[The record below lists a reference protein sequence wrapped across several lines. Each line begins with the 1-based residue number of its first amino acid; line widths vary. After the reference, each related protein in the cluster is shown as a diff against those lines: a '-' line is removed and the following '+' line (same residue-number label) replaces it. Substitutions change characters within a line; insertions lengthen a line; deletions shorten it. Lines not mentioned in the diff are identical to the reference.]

1 MAPSLGQVSVKLS
14 GRVLG
19 TGTVHASC
27 SQTCYV
33 ANTSAWC
40 TGLVWGGCD
49 NVTYACVTDY
59 LLRSVT
65 FMCTESYLITLPT
78 LVLAARSTDSA
89 THCNMRVHLQHLTIP
104 CRPCL
109 APVSGVNE
117 LCCANPVGPLSLCHS
132 VASCRLFSHPLA
144 PSRP

>member
-1 MAPSLGQVSVKLS
+1 MRRLVQSACPCFWRATLRFLSLVTQFISTRISPAQARAKCVSVLMENAGGGHCACIFPSKVAPSLGQVSVKLS

-65 FMCTESYLITLPT
+65 FMCT
-78 LVLAARSTDSA
+78 
-89 THCNMRVHLQHLTIP
+89 
-104 CRPCL
+104 
-109 APVSGVNE
+109 
-117 LCCANPVGPLSLCHS
+117 
-132 VASCRLFSHPLA
+132 
-144 PSRP
+144 

>member
-1 MAPSLGQVSVKLS
+1 MRRLVQSACPCFWRAMLRFLSLVTQCISTRISPAQARAKCVSVFMGNAGGGHCACIFPYKVAPSLAQVSVKLS

-65 FMCTESYLITLPT
+65 FMCT
-78 LVLAARSTDSA
+78 
-89 THCNMRVHLQHLTIP
+89 
-104 CRPCL
+104 
-109 APVSGVNE
+109 
-117 LCCANPVGPLSLCHS
+117 
-132 VASCRLFSHPLA
+132 
-144 PSRP
+144 